1 MAREVTDWASGGLC
15 AKDLEREEEE
25 EATFLEEFEKRK
37 KKTKKGK
44 NFNF

>member
-15 AKDLEREEEE
+15 AKDLDREEE

-37 KKTKKGK
+37 KKRKKGK